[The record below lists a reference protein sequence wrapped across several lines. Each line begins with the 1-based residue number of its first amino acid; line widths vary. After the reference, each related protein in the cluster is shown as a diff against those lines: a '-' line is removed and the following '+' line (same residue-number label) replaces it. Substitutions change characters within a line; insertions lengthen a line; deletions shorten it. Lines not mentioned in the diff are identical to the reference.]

1 MKKIAVLAAIF
12 CVCLAGCTP
21 KTVLSQTYDFN
32 QMKRIGVMSFSN
44 ERRSLKGVENLFA
57 KYLLDSGF
65 KVVERAQLESIL

>member
-1 MKKIAVLAAIF
+1 MKKMVWFVAVLAL
-12 CVCLAGCTP
+12 CLAGCTP

-57 KYLLDSGF
+57 KYLNYLFYS
-65 KVVERAQLESIL
+65 LE